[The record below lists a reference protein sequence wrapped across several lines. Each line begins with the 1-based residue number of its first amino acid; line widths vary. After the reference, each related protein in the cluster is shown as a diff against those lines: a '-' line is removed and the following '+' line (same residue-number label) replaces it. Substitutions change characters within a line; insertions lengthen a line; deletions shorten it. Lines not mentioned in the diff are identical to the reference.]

1 MHLKNIQLR
10 NFRNYSEADLSLDS
24 GLSVIYGNNAQGKSN
39 FLEAVYMLAILK
51 SNRTDRDRDLLQM
64 APKGQPVFTRVVG
77 DGVRNNGSVSRV
89 RIDMAITPSQRGDIF
104 RKQVRE
110 NGIPKSA
117 IDAIGAIPIVLFSV
131 DDLEVIHG
139 SPSLRRRNLDI
150 LLSQMDSKYVRA
162 LREYQKIINQ
172 RNHLLKRIRDNF
184 ARLDELHFWDNE
196 MVNQGATI
204 ISIRA
209 SAIDFLKSIVIDKY
223 AKMSHENELVSMTYV
238 PSFSIPGN
246 NIDELKEKFLQLL
259 NEVRTKELAI
269 GQTMIG
275 PHRDDIKFEINGMS
289 AGRFGSRGQIRC
301 VALALRF
308 AEAHFMDI
316 SLGDSPIIL
325 LDDILSELDDVRRN
339 DVLRSASS
347 YQQVLLTTAVPID
360 QYLKDY
366 SSNIFNIKNGR
377 IAPQGT
383 S

>member
-1 MHLKNIQLR
+1 
-10 NFRNYSEADLSLDS
+10 
-24 GLSVIYGNNAQGKSN
+24 
-39 FLEAVYMLAILK
+39 
-51 SNRTDRDRDLLQM
+51 
-64 APKGQPVFTRVVG
+64 
-77 DGVRNNGSVSRV
+77 
-89 RIDMAITPSQRGDIF
+89 
-104 RKQVRE
+104 
-110 NGIPKSA
+110 
-117 IDAIGAIPIVLFSV
+117 
-131 DDLEVIHG
+131 
-139 SPSLRRRNLDI
+139 
-150 LLSQMDSKYVRA
+150 MDSKYVRA